1 MTENSPDWQQ
11 INDRATEQA
20 IRERDRLI
28 AEIVL
33 ILPKVAS
40 RPGSAK
46 LLQGI
51 LQQCQAFSQ
60 YKANRTY
67 QR

>member
-1 MTENSPDWQQ
+1 MTETSPNWQEINSQ
-11 INDRATEQA
+11 TGEQA

-51 LQQCQAFSQ
+51 LGQCQMFAA
-60 YKANRTY
+60 YKANRRY
-67 QR
+67 P

>member
-1 MTENSPDWQQ
+1 MTETSPGWQ
-11 INDRATEQA
+11 NLSDRAGEQT
-20 IRERDRLI
+20 IQERNRLI

-33 ILPKVAS
+33 ILPRVAS

-51 LQQCQAFSQ
+51 LSQCKAFAA

-67 QR
+67 PR